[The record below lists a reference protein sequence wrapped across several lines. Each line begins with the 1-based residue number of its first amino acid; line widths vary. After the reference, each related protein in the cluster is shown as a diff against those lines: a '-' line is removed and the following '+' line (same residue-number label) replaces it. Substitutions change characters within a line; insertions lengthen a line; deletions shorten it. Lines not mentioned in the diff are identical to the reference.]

1 MIHTQQGQIVHVI
14 RTLIHTDYVRK
25 KIITHTDYNNYTSC
39 GDFNEEDDF
48 NSLNSGCV

>member
-25 KIITHTDYNNYTSC
+25 KIITHTDYTSC

-48 NSLNSGCV
+48 NSLNPGCV